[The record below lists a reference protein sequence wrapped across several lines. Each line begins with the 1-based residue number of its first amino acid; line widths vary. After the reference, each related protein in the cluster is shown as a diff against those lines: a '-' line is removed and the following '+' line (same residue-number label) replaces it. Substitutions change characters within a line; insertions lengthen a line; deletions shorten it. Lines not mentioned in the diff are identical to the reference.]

1 MWRSFLLF
9 LIENYE
15 RVVSVYL
22 CVFYRLL
29 SWYWGKIEH
38 KIRLFFS
45 FSVCFNFSFLKM
57 MKKITMDFLT
67 REMDVRIFSC
77 SRQICKIEWRTNFSF
92 SLLRF
97 IWRWFSLC
105 SVHDELWE
113 LCSFRWCDCSFS
125 VNSIFVSFNCG
136 KIHV

>member
-1 MWRSFLLF
+1 M
-9 LIENYE
+9 
-15 RVVSVYL
+15 SVYS
-22 CVFYRLL
+22 CVFHRLL

-38 KIRLFFS
+38 KIRFFH
-45 FSVCFNFSFLKM
+45 FRFVLIFLKM

-77 SRQICKIEWRTNFSF
+77 ARQICKFEWRTFSF
-92 SLLRF
+92 SLLWF

-136 KIHV
+136 KIHVKNHFGIFIQFLNFLLKSKW